1 MFPGGRQKI
10 SVKSNIFDR
19 SPLRRKKRR
28 DIAMKMKAAQ
38 AMVEIMVKE
47 GITTAFGIPGA
58 AINPVYQYMEGAPIE
73 HFTMRHEEACVHAAD
88 GYQRAKHEPAL
99 AICSAGPGA
108 TNFVTGLYTAYIDSM
123 PVFCVVGQA
132 NTNQLKQEPFQ
143 CVDMPD
149 IAKTVTKKAWC
160 VMKPEDLPAI
170 MNEAFYVMR
179 EGRPGPVLIEFPLNV
194 QNAELDFDIDTYVPR
209 EIPVVKPDLAKI
221 KEAVK
226 MIGESKSP
234 VIIMGGGCFISECCD
249 KVVELAEMLQIPVIT
264 TYQAKGGIPE
274 DHPLNA
280 GHAGIQVGQPIGNR
294 VMLDSDLVLAIG
306 NRFSDRH
313 TGDLK
318 TYCGD
323 RKFIHINIEPSQIG
337 MVFEP
342 TLGIVSD
349 AKLATEALIEEVKAQ
364 GLKPINPA
372 RAAELPALRQQLAR
386 KTDYACSPMMPHRVF
401 QEVNEAFDAE
411 TYFTAGCGITQIWGG
426 QLQKIDKPCK
436 YLPSGGAGTLGYEV
450 PAAFGV
456 KVARPDCNSVTV
468 VGDFGLTFMGEEIA
482 VATAFKKPI
491 IVVVVNNAYLG
502 LIRQNQKGYG
512 FEYAVEMPYN
522 QDGTI
527 DYVKLGEAYGCVAE
541 RVFSP
546 EELQAA
552 LVRAKASTEASGR
565 CYLIDAICIK
575 TQLCDMGG
583 SIANIKSWAPEE

>member
-1 MFPGGRQKI
+1 MR
-10 SVKSNIFDR
+10 
-19 SPLRRKKRR
+19 
-28 DIAMKMKAAQ
+28 MTAAQ
-38 AMVEIMVKE
+38 AMVQIMVKE

-58 AINPVYQYMEGAPIE
+58 AINPVYKYMEHAPIE

-88 GYQRAKHEPAL
+88 GYQRAKHEIAL

-149 IAKTVTKKAWC
+149 IVKTVTKKAWC
-160 VMKPEDLPAI
+160 VMTPEELPGI
-170 MNEAFYVMR
+170 LNEAFYLMR
-179 EGRPGPVLIEFPLNV
+179 EGRPGPVLVEFPLNV
-194 QNAELDFDIDTYVPR
+194 QNAELDFDIDSYEPKA
-209 EIPVVKPDLAKI
+209 IPTVEPELAKI

-226 MIGESKSP
+226 MIGESKAP
-234 VIIMGGGCFISECCD
+234 VIIMGGGCFISECTD
-249 KVVELAEMLQIPVIT
+249 KVVELAEELQIPVIT

-274 DHPLNA
+274 EHPLNA

-294 VMLDSDLVLAIG
+294 VFLDSDLVIGIG

-318 TYCGD
+318 TYCEG

-349 AKLATEALIEEVKAQ
+349 AKLATEALLAEVKAT
-364 GLKPINPA
+364 GLKPVNPE
-372 RAAELPALRQQLAR
+372 RAAQIAGLRKELAR
-386 KTDYACSPMMPHRVF
+386 KTDYECAPLMPHRVF
-401 QEVNEAFDAE
+401 HEVNEAFDDE
-411 TYFTAGCGITQIWGG
+411 TYFTSGCGITQIWSG
-426 QLQKIDKPCK
+426 QLQKINKAGK
-436 YLPSGGAGTLGYEV
+436 YLPSGGAGTLGFEV

-456 KVARPDCNSVTV
+456 KVAQPECDSVTV

-482 VATAFKKPI
+482 VASAFKKPI

-502 LIRQNQKGYG
+502 LIRQNQKGAYG
-512 FEYAVEMPYN
+512 FEYAVDMPYN

-546 EELQAA
+546 DELKAA
-552 LVRAKASTEASGR
+552 LVRAKASTRNTGR
-565 CYLIDAICIK
+565 SYVIDAICVK

>member
-1 MFPGGRQKI
+1 
-10 SVKSNIFDR
+10 
-19 SPLRRKKRR
+19 
-28 DIAMKMKAAQ
+28 MKMKAAQ
-38 AMVEIMVKE
+38 ALVEIMVKE

-58 AINPVYQYMEGAPIE
+58 AINPVYQYMEDAPIQ

-88 GYQRAKHEPAL
+88 GYQRAKHEIAL

-108 TNFVTGLYTAYIDSM
+108 TNFITGLYTAYIDSM
-123 PVFCVVGQA
+123 PVLAVVGQA

-149 IAKTVTKKAWC
+149 MVKTVTKKAWC
-160 VMKPEDLPAI
+160 VMKPEDLPGI
-170 MNEAFYVMR
+170 MEEAFYLMR
-179 EGRPGPVLIEFPLNV
+179 AGRPGPVLVEFPLNV
-194 QNAELDFDIDTYVPR
+194 QNTEFDFDIDSYQPR
-209 EIPVVKPDLAKI
+209 EIPTVAPDLAKI

-226 MIGESKSP
+226 MIGESKAP
-234 VIIMGGGCFISECCD
+234 VIIMGGGCFISECAD
-249 KVVELAEMLQIPVIT
+249 KVVEFAELLQIPVIT

-280 GHAGIQVGQPIGNR
+280 GHCGIQVGQPIGNR
-294 VMLDSDLVLAIG
+294 VMLDSDLVIGIG
-306 NRFSDRH
+306 NRFQDRH

-318 TYCGD
+318 VYRGD
-323 RKFIHINIEPSQIG
+323 RKFIHINIEPTQIG

-342 TLGIVSD
+342 DLGIVSD
-349 AKLATEALIEEVKAQ
+349 AKLAVEALIDEVKAT
-364 GLKPINPA
+364 GLKPVNVE
-372 RAAELPALRQQLAR
+372 RAAALPALRKELAR
-386 KTDYACSPMMPHRVF
+386 KTDYDCAPMMPHRVF
-401 QEVNEAFDAE
+401 QEVNEAFDDE
-411 TYFTAGCGITQIWGG
+411 TYFTAGCGITQIWSG
-426 QLQKIDKPCK
+426 QLQTVNKAGK
-436 YLPSGGAGTLGYEV
+436 YLASGGAGTLGYEV

-456 KVARPDCNSVTV
+456 KVAHPDCHSVV
-468 VGDFGLTFMGEEIA
+468 MVGDFGLTFMGEEIA
-482 VATAFKKPI
+482 VASAFKKPI
-491 IVVVVNNAYLG
+491 IIVVVNNAYLG

-512 FEYAVEMPYN
+512 FEYAVDMPYN

>member
-1 MFPGGRQKI
+1 
-10 SVKSNIFDR
+10 
-19 SPLRRKKRR
+19 
-28 DIAMKMKAAQ
+28 MKMKAAQ

-482 VATAFKKPI
+482 VDTAFKKPI

>member
-1 MFPGGRQKI
+1 
-10 SVKSNIFDR
+10 
-19 SPLRRKKRR
+19 
-28 DIAMKMKAAQ
+28 MKMTAAE
-38 AMVEIMVKE
+38 AFVKIITKE
-47 GITTAFGIPGA
+47 GINTAFGIPGA
-58 AINPVYQYMEGAPIE
+58 GINPVYKYMGEIKME
-73 HFTMRHEEACVHAAD
+73 HYTMRHEEACVHAAD
-88 GYQRAKHEPAL
+88 GYQRAKHEIAM
-99 AICSAGPGA
+99 AICSCGPAA
-108 TNFVTGLYTAYIDSM
+108 TNFVTGLYTAFIDSM

-132 NTNQLKQEPFQ
+132 NTNQLGQEPFQ

-149 IAKTVTKKAWC
+149 IVKTVTKKAWC
-160 VMKPEDLPAI
+160 VMTPDELPAI
-170 MNEAFYVMR
+170 MNEAFYLMR

-194 QNAELDFDIDTYVPR
+194 QNAELDFDIDAYEPKA
-209 EIPVVKPDLAKI
+209 IPVVEPEMDKI

-226 MIGESKSP
+226 MIGESKAP
-234 VIIMGGGCFISECCD
+234 VIVMGGGCFISDCCD
-249 KVVELAEMLQIPVIT
+249 KVVELAETLQIPVIT

-280 GHAGIQVGQPIGNR
+280 GHAGIQVGQPIGNK
-294 VMLDSDLVLAIG
+294 VFLDSDLVIGIG

-318 TYCGD
+318 TYCEG

-337 MVFEP
+337 LVFQAD
-342 TLGIVSD
+342 LGIVSD
-349 AKLATEALIEEVKAQ
+349 AKLATEALLAEVKAA
-364 GLKPINPA
+364 GLEPINPA
-372 RAAELPALRQQLAR
+372 RAAEIPALREQLAR
-386 KTDYACSPMMPHRVF
+386 KTDYTCSPMMPHRVF
-401 QEVNEAFDAE
+401 QEVNEAFDDE
-411 TYFTAGCGITQIWGG
+411 TYYTAGCGITQIWGG
-426 QLQKIDKPCK
+426 QLQKINKPCK

-456 KVARPDCNSVTV
+456 KVAQPDCHSVTV

-482 VATAFKKPI
+482 VASVYKKPI

-502 LIRQNQKGYG
+502 LIRQNQKGAYG
-512 FEYAVEMPYN
+512 FEYAVDMPYN

-552 LVRAKASTEASGR
+552 LVRAKASVEASGR
-565 CYLIDAICIK
+565 CYLIDAICVK

-583 SIANIKSWAPEE
+583 SIAAIKSWAPQE

>member
-1 MFPGGRQKI
+1 
-10 SVKSNIFDR
+10 
-19 SPLRRKKRR
+19 
-28 DIAMKMKAAQ
+28 MKMKAAQ

-58 AINPVYQYMEGAPIE
+58 GINPVYQFLEKAPIQ

-99 AICSAGPGA
+99 AICSQGPGA
-108 TNFVTGLYTAYIDSM
+108 TNFVTGLYTAFIDSM

-132 NTNQLKQEPFQ
+132 NTHQLNQEPFQ
-143 CVDMPD
+143 CVDMVD
-149 IAKTVTKKAWC
+149 VAKTVCKK
-160 VMKPEDLPAI
+160 VFRPMKPEDLPG
-170 MNEAFYVMR
+170 MLNEAFYLMR
-179 EGRPGPVLIEFPLNV
+179 EGRPGPVLIDFPLNV
-194 QNAELDFDIDTYVPR
+194 QNAELDFDINSYVPR

-226 MIGESKSP
+226 MLSESKSP
-234 VIIMGGGCFISECCD
+234 VIIMGGGCFISECT
-249 KVVELAEMLQIPVIT
+249 KEVVELAELLQIPVLT

-274 DHPLNA
+274 EHPLNA
-280 GHAGIQVGQPIGNR
+280 GHCGIQVGQPIGNR
-294 VMLDSDLVLAIG
+294 IMLESDMVLAIG

-318 TYCGD
+318 TYTEG
-323 RKFIHINIEPSQIG
+323 RKFIHINIAPAQIG
-337 MVFEP
+337 LVFEP
-342 TLGIVSD
+342 DLGIVSD
-349 AKLATEALIEEVKAQ
+349 AKLAVEALIAEVKAQ

-372 RAAELPALRQQLAR
+372 RAAALPALRKELAR
-386 KTDYACSPMMPHRVF
+386 KTDYDCSPMMPHRVF
-401 QEVNEAFDAE
+401 QEVNEAFDDE

-426 QLQKIDKPCK
+426 QLQKINKPCK
-436 YLPSGGAGTLGYEV
+436 YLPSGGAGTLGFEV

-456 KVARPDCNSVTV
+456 KVAHPECDSVTV

-482 VATAFKKPI
+482 VASAFHKPI

-502 LIRQNQKGYG
+502 LILQNQKGYG

-546 EELQAA
+546 QELKEA
-552 LVRAKASTEASGR
+552 LVRAKASTKASNR

>member
-1 MFPGGRQKI
+1 
-10 SVKSNIFDR
+10 
-19 SPLRRKKRR
+19 
-28 DIAMKMKAAQ
+28 MKMKAAE
-38 AMVEIMVKE
+38 AMVQIMVKE

-58 AINPVYQYMEGAPIE
+58 AINPVYQYMEGAPIQ

-108 TNFVTGLYTAYIDSM
+108 TNFVTGLYTAFIDSM

-132 NTNQLKQEPFQ
+132 NTSQLKQEPFQ

-149 IAKTVTKKAWC
+149 IVKTVTKKAWC
-160 VMKPEDLPAI
+160 VMSPEELPAI
-170 MNEAFYVMR
+170 MNEAFYLMR

-194 QNAELDFDIDTYVPR
+194 QNTEMDFDIDSYQPR
-209 EIPVVKPDLAKI
+209 EIPTVKPQLEQI
-221 KEAVK
+221 KQAVS
-226 MIGESKSP
+226 MVAESKSP
-234 VIIMGGGCFISECCD
+234 VIIMGGGCFISECCAE
-249 KVVELAEMLQIPVIT
+249 VVELAEMLQTPVIT

-274 DHPLNA
+274 NHPLNA

-294 VMLDSDLVLAIG
+294 VLLDSDLVLAIG

-318 TYCGD
+318 TYCEG

-337 MVFEP
+337 LVFQP
-342 TLGIVSD
+342 DLGIVSD
-349 AKLATEALIEEVKAQ
+349 AKLAVEALIAEVKAQ
-364 GLKPINPA
+364 GLGPVNPE
-372 RAAELPALRQQLAR
+372 RAAKLPALREELAR
-386 KTDYACSPMMPHRVF
+386 KTDYPDSPMMPHRVF
-401 QEVNEAFDAE
+401 HEVNEAFGPD
-411 TYFTAGCGITQIWGG
+411 TYFTSGCGITQIWSG

-436 YLPSGGAGTLGYEV
+436 YLPSGGAGTLGFEI
-450 PAAFGV
+450 PAAFGI
-456 KVARPDCNSVTV
+456 KVACPDNDSVTV

-482 VATAFKKPI
+482 VASAFHKPI
-491 IVVVVNNAYLG
+491 IVVVLNNAYLG

-512 FEYAVEMPYN
+512 FEYAVDMPYN

-546 EELQAA
+546 EELRAA
-552 LVRAKASTEASGR
+552 LVRAKASTQASGR

-583 SIANIKSWAPEE
+583 SIANIKSWAPQD